1 MIDPFEGRGLLRPP
15 LIGAPP
21 IGGQMAKASQSHAQ
35 RKRRTTHTKLDPGR
49 IDEGC
54 RARTEAS
61 ETQRRTDDDDR
72 VGVEV
77 RQTIWTK
84 RTARPSA
91 RPSSEDGGRPET
103 MMRMLQARYPG
114 MTASQ
119 LPSLTAAFV
128 LLHEL
133 TALVPMVVI
142 FGIVQVTG
150 TGARLVQAIRD
161 ALPPSPPSPQDPHQ
175 HPAPSENT
183 SLAASLSAAI
193 DNSALKVSKIAHK
206 YGYDSAEDDAGEDD
220 DEGKSMLDNG
230 VLASG
235 LVAYLAVK
243 VA

>member
-1 MIDPFEGRGLLRPP
+1 MTM
-15 LIGAPP
+15 IGAARNSGWGVVGRRMTD
-21 IGGQMAKASQSHAQ
+21 GGS
-35 RKRRTTHTKLDPGR
+35 RG
-49 IDEGC
+49 G
-54 RARTEAS
+54 
-61 ETQRRTDDDDR
+61 R

-84 RTARPSA
+84 RTARPSEAARPSA

-243 VA
+243 MLLPFRVSLSLYLTPGLARQIRRMANYQPKKPSP